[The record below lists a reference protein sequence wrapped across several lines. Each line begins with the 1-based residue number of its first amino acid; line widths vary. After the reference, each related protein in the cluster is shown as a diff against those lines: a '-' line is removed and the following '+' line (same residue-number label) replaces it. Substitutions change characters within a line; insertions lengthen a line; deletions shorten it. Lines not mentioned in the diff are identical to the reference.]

1 MCAGARPP
9 IVCPCS
15 RVSVRPEAKVQ
26 FTAQLLAK
34 GSVSAY
40 IARTT
45 TNSAGFDRDKPS
57 ANGLQL
63 GQVDW
68 TGEAKQSWEG
78 CQVQIS
84 DSFDAGLAFTFGVR
98 PVNDLK
104 FFSILSKFNDVAT
117 LTAPS
122 IKVEAPINFQIG
134 GPALQPNNVT
144 CDTCN
149 LACPSGVGSSSLKL
163 KLGSRWAL
171 NCVIKSSQLCE
182 QIQAPV

>member
-1 MCAGARPP
+1 
-9 IVCPCS
+9 
-15 RVSVRPEAKVQ
+15 VSVKPEAKVQ

-40 IARTT
+40 IARTA
-45 TNSAGFDRDKPS
+45 TNSAGFDRDNLS
-57 ANGLQL
+57 ANGLRL

-68 TGEAKQSWEG
+68 TGDAKQSWEG

-84 DSFDAGLAFTFGVR
+84 DSFDAGLAFTFGVG
-98 PVNDLK
+98 PDLK

-122 IKVEAPINFQIG
+122 IKVEAPINFNIG
-134 GPALQPNNVT
+134 GPALQPNDVT

-149 LACPSGVGSSSLKL
+149 LACPSGVGSFKP
-163 KLGSRWAL
+163 KAQVG
-171 NCVIKSSQLCE
+171 IKVGPQLCC
-182 QIQAPV
+182 